1 MRICAHFFSHGAW
14 LEEGALLRDA
24 GRLAGIAGF
33 LVHGRLDMGGPPRT
47 AWELARAWP
56 DAELVIV
63 EDSGHTGN
71 DTMRDHIVGALDRFA
86 DR

>member
-1 MRICAHFFSHGAW
+1 
-14 LEEGALLRDA
+14 
-24 GRLAGIAGF
+24 
-33 LVHGRLDMGGPPRT
+33 VHGRLDMGGPPRT

-63 EDSGHTGN
+63 EDSGHTGS
-71 DTMRDHIVGALDRFA
+71 DTMRANITAALARFA